1 MGMSTGG
8 LSGPFDAIAFDLDG
22 TLVDSGL
29 DFVAIREELGFPQGI
44 GLLEHIATLTDPAA
58 VAHAHAVIHHFEMA
72 GAARATWMP
81 GAQELLRY
89 LQDLDVPVAILTR
102 NSREAVAATDAALGL
117 GIELI
122 LTRDDAPP
130 KPDPGGLALIAE
142 QLAAAPERMTYVGDY
157 VDDLTAARRAGMMA
171 GLYRNER
178 NARFAGQADYVIGHF
193 DELRKFWR

>member
-1 MGMSTGG
+1 MNTGG
-8 LSGPFDAIAFDLDG
+8 LTGPFGAIAFDLDG

-29 DFVAIREELGFPQGI
+29 DFFAIREELGFPQGI
-44 GLLEHIATLTDPAA
+44 GLLEHIATLSDPAA
-58 VAHAHAVIHHFEMA
+58 VAHAHAVIHRFEMA
-72 GAARATWMP
+72 GARRATWMP
-81 GAQELLRY
+81 GAQELL
-89 LQDLDVPVAILTR
+89 LHLKAFDVPVAILTR

-142 QLAAAPERMTYVGDY
+142 QLGTAPDRMTYVGDY
-157 VDDLTAARRAGMMA
+157 VDDLTAARRAGMAA

-178 NARFAGQADYVIGHF
+178 NARFVGQADYVIRHF
-193 DELRKFWR
+193 NELQQLWR